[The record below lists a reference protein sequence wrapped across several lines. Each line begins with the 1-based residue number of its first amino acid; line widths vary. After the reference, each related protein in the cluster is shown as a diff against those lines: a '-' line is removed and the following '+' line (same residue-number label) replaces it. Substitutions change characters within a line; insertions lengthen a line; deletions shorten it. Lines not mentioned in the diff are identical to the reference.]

1 PRLTPEAEAALLAH
15 GWPGNVRQLENTLLR
30 AVTVAEGGAITPEL
44 LALGTDATAAS
55 GAPIDEALFEGSL
68 AEALARVERLM
79 LARLYPSHPSTRQ
92 LARRLGLSHTAVA
105 NKLRQYGIGLGPGSG
120 PAAEPRRG

>member
-1 PRLTPEAEAALLAH
+1 
-15 GWPGNVRQLENTLLR
+15 
-30 AVTVAEGGAITPEL
+30 
-44 LALGTDATAAS
+44 
-55 GAPIDEALFEGSL
+55 
-68 AEALARVERLM
+68 ALARVERLM

-120 PAAEPRRG
+120 SGSGPAAEPRRG

>member
-1 PRLTPEAEAALLAH
+1 MSNKFRGVVPAMATPFS
-15 GWPGNVRQLENTLLR
+15 
-30 AVTVAEGGAITPEL
+30 
-44 LALGTDATAAS
+44 AS
-55 GAPIDEALFEGSL
+55 DESFDEARFEASL
-68 AEALARVERLM
+68 AEALARVERRA